1 MRDVII
7 ATENTGKYKEIVSL
21 LGSTFERYYSLN
33 DFSEKITVD
42 EDQPH
47 YVSNALK
54 KARKA
59 GDRFGMTTLSDDSG
73 LEVQALDG
81 RPGLYSSRYGK
92 DDEDRVARLL
102 HELKDVPPE
111 RRQAVFRSYVVLY
124 IPRSDRC
131 YVFYGELRGSIGFE
145 RHGTGGFG
153 YDPVFFEPGHSK
165 YLAEL
170 NVTDKNAL
178 SHRGRALQ
186 SMKRFL
192 NVEFYRNAAMTAGQ
206 SVS

>member
-7 ATENTGKYKEIVSL
+7 ATENAGKYREIVSL
-21 LGSTFERYYSLN
+21 LGNTFERYYSLK
-33 DFSEKITVD
+33 DFNEKINVD

-47 YVSNALK
+47 YVSNAMK

-59 GDRFGMTTLSDDSG
+59 GDRFGITTLSDDSG
-73 LEVQALDG
+73 LEVRALNG

-92 DDEDRVARLL
+92 DDEDRITKLL
-102 HELKDVPPE
+102 NELKDVPAG

-124 IPRSDRC
+124 IPRGDRC

-153 YDPVFFEPGHSK
+153 YDPIFFEPVHGK

-178 SHRGRALQ
+178 SHRGRALL
-186 SMKRFL
+186 SMKKFL
-192 NVEFYRNAAMTAGQ
+192 NVEFFRSINTTACQ
-206 SVS
+206 KH